1 MARSVQEE
9 VLEIVATVIEKEKG
23 DIPLDAH
30 LIQDVGADSM
40 MALEILAAL
49 EKKYRIAIPEERL
62 KDMTTVNKIIQMVMT
77 AKKRANRR
85 KIPKEESME
94 K

>member
-1 MARSVQEE
+1 MAKIRQEI
-9 VLEIVATVIEKEKG
+9 LEIVSMVIEKEIK

-49 EKKYRIAIPEERL
+49 EKKY
-62 KDMTTVNKIIQMVMT
+62 KIV
-77 AKKRANRR
+77 
-85 KIPKEESME
+85 
-94 K
+94 

>member
-9 VLEIVATVIEKEKG
+9 VLEIIATVIEKDKG

-30 LIQDVGADSM
+30 LIQEVGADSM

-62 KDMTTVNKIIQMVMT
+62 KEMTTVNKIVQMVLT
-77 AKKRANRR
+77 AKK
-85 KIPKEESME
+85 KGK
-94 K
+94 

>member
-1 MARSVQEE
+1 MARSVQDE

-62 KDMTTVNKIIQMVMT
+62 KDMTTVSKIIQMVMT
-77 AKKRANRR
+77 AKK
-85 KIPKEESME
+85 KSK
-94 K
+94 